1 MNLLPALVVG
11 LTAGFL
17 AVQDCKDE
25 KGTTEKEPERKV
37 AYSVEVFQPISD
49 EEVEEVGEMK
59 ETYERIIDDEYLRF
73 AMEEDISEEI
83 GDEPEEEPVAEG
95 ESIREITEDEYDE
108 GVFNFDRV
116 GLMYFTEDRIL
127 CDGDMVTIDNVRE
140 WLGNVDLETQSDEI
154 VVKWIRNFDLSYDIR
169 LEIIEDTYSGS
180 RCWNRST
187 STSCSRSLTRAR
199 MSCRAY
205 STAITSCGSSTISS
219 SATPP

>member
-1 MNLLPALVVG
+1 MHLLPALVVG

-25 KGTTEKEPERKV
+25 KWTKKEPERKV

-49 EEVEEVGEMK
+49 EKVEEHNEMK
-59 ETYERIIDDEYLRF
+59 EKYEKLIDDEYLRF

-83 GDEPEEEPVAEG
+83 EDESDEEPVAEG

-108 GVFNFDRV
+108 GAFDFERV

-127 CDGDMVTIDNVRE
+127 CDGDMVTIDNVGE

-154 VVKWIRNFDLSYDIR
+154 VVKWIRNFDLSYDVR
-169 LEIIEDTYSGS
+169 LEIIEDAYSGS
-180 RCWNRST
+180 H
-187 STSCSRSLTRAR
+187 
-199 MSCRAY
+199 
-205 STAITSCGSSTISS
+205 
-219 SATPP
+219 

>member
-1 MNLLPALVVG
+1 MHLLPALVVG
-11 LTAGFL
+11 LTAGLL

-25 KGTTEKEPERKV
+25 EWTKEKGAEREV

-49 EEVEEVGEMK
+49 EEVEEVGKMK
-59 ETYERIIDDEYLRF
+59 EEYEKIINDEYLRF

-83 GDEPEEEPVAEG
+83 GGEPEEEEPVAEG

-108 GVFNFDRV
+108 GSFNFERV

-127 CDGDMVTIDNVRE
+127 CDGDMVTIDNVGE

-169 LEIIEDTYSGS
+169 LEIIEDAYSGS
-180 RCWNRST
+180 R
-187 STSCSRSLTRAR
+187 
-199 MSCRAY
+199 
-205 STAITSCGSSTISS
+205 
-219 SATPP
+219 

>member
-1 MNLLPALVVG
+1 MHLLPALVVG

-17 AVQDCKDE
+17 AVQDYRDE
-25 KGTTEKEPERKV
+25 KWTEEKEPERAV

-49 EEVEEVGEMK
+49 EEVEERNEMK
-59 ETYERIIDDEYLRF
+59 EKYEKIIGDEYLRF

-83 GDEPEEEPVAEG
+83 EDESEEDPVAEG

-108 GVFNFDRV
+108 GAFDFERV

-127 CDGDMVTIDNVRE
+127 CDGDMVTIDNVSE

-169 LEIIEDTYSGS
+169 LEIIEDSYSGS
-180 RCWNRST
+180 H
-187 STSCSRSLTRAR
+187 
-199 MSCRAY
+199 
-205 STAITSCGSSTISS
+205 
-219 SATPP
+219 